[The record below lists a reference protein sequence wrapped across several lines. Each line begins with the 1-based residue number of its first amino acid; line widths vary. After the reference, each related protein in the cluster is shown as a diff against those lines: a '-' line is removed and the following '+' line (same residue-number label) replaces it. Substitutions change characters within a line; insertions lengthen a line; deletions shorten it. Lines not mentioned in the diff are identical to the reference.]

1 MNLIKKENV
10 KEILIIACDN
20 GLGHVKRSIILADQ
34 LIFENYNV
42 DLVCSQKKFKKFCQ
56 ILKISKK
63 LNNIDIKINFMTKD
77 ENLELRVKV
86 LKKFLHVNKYDLVI
100 SDNLIEVLFLRPDA
114 VILANFWWH
123 DVIDYKK
130 ETLFSFKKIL
140 DKCDPITIGSELFA
154 TKGVKKNKNF
164 KSIGFITKNIYQ
176 GKKKN
181 SFRNLLIS
189 VGASGISLDLYKS
202 FFSKHLNLLKKEF
215 NHIYCDPI
223 LVNGLNLDS
232 SLIIADYSQE
242 MYKKIN
248 VAIVRPGLGTI
259 IDLLS
264 NQCVPICIYE
274 KNSEMINN
282 GKIIENN
289 KIGFNFGIV
298 NEENID
304 LLQFLN
310 EVKIKIDIIKYN
322 ILSLNMNGLNEAIV
336 ILKNEIKKYN
346 FKKKNKNLS

>member
-1 MNLIKKENV
+1 
-10 KEILIIACDN
+10 
-20 GLGHVKRSIILADQ
+20 
-34 LIFENYNV
+34 
-42 DLVCSQKKFKKFCQ
+42 
-56 ILKISKK
+56 
-63 LNNIDIKINFMTKD
+63 
-77 ENLELRVKV
+77 
-86 LKKFLHVNKYDLVI
+86 
-100 SDNLIEVLFLRPDA
+100 
-114 VILANFWWH
+114 
-123 DVIDYKK
+123 
-130 ETLFSFKKIL
+130 
-140 DKCDPITIGSELFA
+140 
-154 TKGVKKNKNF
+154 
-164 KSIGFITKNIYQ
+164 
-176 GKKKN
+176 
-181 SFRNLLIS
+181 
-189 VGASGISLDLYKS
+189 
-202 FFSKHLNLLKKEF
+202 
-215 NHIYCDPI
+215 DPI